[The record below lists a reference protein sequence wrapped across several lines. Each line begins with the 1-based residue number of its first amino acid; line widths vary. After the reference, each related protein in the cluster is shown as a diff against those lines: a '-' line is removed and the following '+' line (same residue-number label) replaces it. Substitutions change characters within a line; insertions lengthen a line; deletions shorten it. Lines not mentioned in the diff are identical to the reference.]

1 MLVALFTRE
10 GMVMKIGLFGLGII
24 GSIWAENLRRDG
36 HDVSGWNR
44 TPSRLPFFT
53 SDACAA
59 AKDAEIIFIVVAD
72 PPAVQNV
79 LDQILPVLHAGQVVI
94 QSSTI
99 SPKASH
105 DFAKQ
110 VERTGAAFLEVPFTG
125 SKPAAEQRKMV
136 FYVGDDGNVLAKVR
150 PVLERL
156 SSSILQIGQVGS
168 ASALKLAMNLNIA
181 LVAQGLSESLTFA
194 RAAGI
199 SDDKYFEALRLN
211 ASNSGVAELKEPKL
225 RTNDFSPQF
234 SLKHMAKDLRLALEA
249 AGDLKLPHA
258 QNVMRIYEE
267 GLKRGW
273 GDEDFT
279 VLLRLLEQVDTK

>member
-1 MLVALFTRE
+1 
-10 GMVMKIGLFGLGII
+10 MKISVFGLGII
-24 GSIWAENLRRDG
+24 GSIWADNLHRDG
-36 HDVSGWNR
+36 HDVCGWNR
-44 TPSRLPFFT
+44 TRKDLPFFT

-59 AKDAEIIFIVVAD
+59 AKDAEIIIIVVAD

-99 SPKASH
+99 SPRASR
-105 DFAKQ
+105 DFAEQ
-110 VERTGAAFLEVPFTG
+110 VQRTGAAFLEVPFTG
-125 SKPAAEQRKMV
+125 SKPAAEQRKLV
-136 FYVGDDGNVLAKVR
+136 FYIGGDEKVLAKVR

-156 SSSILQIGQVGS
+156 SSTIMHIGPIGS
-168 ASALKLAMNLNIA
+168 ASALKLAMNVNIA

-199 SDDKYFEALRLN
+199 SDDTYFAALKLN
-211 ASNSGVAELKEPKL
+211 VSNSGLAALKETKL

-234 SLKHMAKDLRLALEA
+234 SLKHMAKDLRLALETA
-249 AGDLKLPHA
+249 RDMKLPQS

-267 GLKRGW
+267 GLKCGW

-279 VLLRLLEQVDTK
+279 VLMRLLKQV